1 MARLL
6 IAKGDRTLDDNKL
19 QIFDNGNGKV
29 VYLYNGKNLFNTDV
43 PWEVADQIAKKSTRA
58 ARLAEEVCKANQ
70 VIMDNALLQ
79 RSGVLPGI
87 GLSDHPLIKAES
99 IKEALH
105 NTKLRRYLPYQK
117 PNVDSGMGAIKRRGV
132 VGAPSLVKRN
142 GSSQL

>member
-1 MARLL
+1 M
-6 IAKGDRTLDDNKL
+6 DDNKL

-29 VYLYNGKNLFNTDV
+29 VYLYNGKNLFNADV

-70 VIMDNALLQ
+70 VIMDNAILQ

-87 GLSDHPLIKAES
+87 GLSNHPLIKEET

-105 NTKLRRYLPYQK
+105 DRDLRRYLPARK
-117 PNVDSGMGAIKRRGV
+117 ASVAAGIGGIKSRGA
-132 VGAPSLVKRN
+132 VGAPSLIKHN
-142 GSSQL
+142 GKA